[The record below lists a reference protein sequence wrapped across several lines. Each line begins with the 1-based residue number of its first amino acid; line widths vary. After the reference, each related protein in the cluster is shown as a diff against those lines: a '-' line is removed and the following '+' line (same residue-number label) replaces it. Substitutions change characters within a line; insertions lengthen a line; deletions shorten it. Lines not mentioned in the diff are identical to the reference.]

1 MILADKIIALR
12 KKAGW
17 SQEELGEKLGV
28 TRQSVSKW
36 EGAQSVPD
44 MDKILQLSRLF
55 GVTTDYLLKD
65 ELGEPEYT
73 AEESSVPALH
83 RVSMEEASEYLSL
96 RRAAAPKMALATL
109 LCVICPVVLLV
120 LAGLSDGKMIALS
133 ENAAS
138 GIGLCVLMLLVATGV
153 GMYLSCSAR
162 AREFDFLEKEPFET
176 EYGVDGMVRERRK
189 AFKNRRDRLI
199 LLGTMLCILP
209 VVPLFLATCFETA
222 DLAYILGVCALLGL
236 AGCGAACFVYQGT
249 IQSSMD
255 KLLEEG
261 DFTPEEKK
269 HSGVMGRFTTIYW
282 LVATA
287 IFLVLNFTVWK
298 GNYKDSWVLWAVAG
312 VLYGAVMG
320 AIRLIMQ
327 KSDT

>member
-1 MILADKIIALR
+1 M
-12 KKAGW
+12 
-17 SQEELGEKLGV
+17 
-28 TRQSVSKW
+28 
-36 EGAQSVPD
+36 
-44 MDKILQLSRLF
+44 F
-55 GVTTDYLLKD
+55 
-65 ELGEPEYT
+65 
-73 AEESSVPALH
+73 
-83 RVSMEEASEYLSL
+83 
-96 RRAAAPKMALATL
+96 
-109 LCVICPVVLLV
+109 
-120 LAGLSDGKMIALS
+120 
-133 ENAAS
+133 
-138 GIGLCVLMLLVATGV
+138 
-153 GMYLSCSAR
+153 LSCSAR
-162 AREFDFLEKEPFET
+162 VREFDFLEKEPFET

-199 LLGTMLCILP
+199 LLGTMLCILS
-209 VVPLFLATCFETA
+209 VVPLFVATCFETA

-320 AIRLIMQ
+320 AIRLVMQ